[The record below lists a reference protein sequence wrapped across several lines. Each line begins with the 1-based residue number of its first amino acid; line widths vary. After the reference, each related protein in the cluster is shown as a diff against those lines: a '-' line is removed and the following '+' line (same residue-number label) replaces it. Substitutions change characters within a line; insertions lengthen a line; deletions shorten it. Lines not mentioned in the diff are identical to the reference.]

1 MDGADQLGQLNIELV
16 GIGKLIGSKHAVP
29 KNQREFAW
37 EDKHVNEFINDV
49 TGAQAEDKSE
59 YFLGTVVLT
68 DAGKGTEVVDGQ
80 QRMATACILVAAAR
94 DYLINTKDTDNI
106 ESGSLLSREYLLHKD
121 PKTLE
126 INPFFEL
133 NEIDNEYF
141 RKHIIEEPKDKTS
154 TSFQKEI
161 PSHVRLKRAY
171 EMAYEAVKRIAEAP
185 PSKPRD
191 QLNDLIA
198 YLKKNVKVIALVAR
212 DEASAFTLFETLNDR
227 GLELAIS
234 DLLKNFLLGRSKTRL
249 DEVRAKWL
257 SMKTTLES
265 ADAGDKV
272 VMYIRQLWC
281 SQNGLVRDK
290 DLYSTIKKTIANPA
304 KAVAFADTLAKNAK
318 TYSALLN
325 ADQDFWKQYG
335 FNTYKSIRALNI
347 LAHTQPRPLLLAIL
361 GNFAAAEITKAIKV
375 IESWSFRFSI
385 TNRLGGEGMEREYSK
400 LAKEIHEGTIKNTK
414 QLVATMKLV
423 PNDADF
429 KEAFQK
435 YALRKSVLAR
445 YVLIELE
452 RTKNGDQKLE
462 YIPNDNPEDVNLEH
476 VLPHT
481 FPAAGWGSFDEETH
495 AAYANRLGNLTIMN
509 SDDNVAADQ
518 AEFVEKKKFYAKSE
532 IKITK
537 EINTFKDWTI
547 AEIEKRQNSLA
558 DLAVTRWP

>member
-16 GIGKLIGSKHAVP
+16 GIGKLVGSKHAVP

-94 DYLINTKDTDNI
+94 DYLINTKDADNI

-154 TSFQKEI
+154 TSFQKGI

-171 EMAYEAVKRIAEAP
+171 EI
-185 PSKPRD
+185 
-191 QLNDLIA
+191 
-198 YLKKNVKVIALVAR
+198 
-212 DEASAFTLFETLNDR
+212 
-227 GLELAIS
+227 
-234 DLLKNFLLGRSKTRL
+234 TRL

-361 GNFAAAEITKAIKV
+361 GNFASAEITKAIKV
-375 IESWSFRFSI
+375 IESWSLKHEAIGRHHETGSERC
-385 TNRLGGEGMEREYSK
+385 RL
-400 LAKEIHEGTIKNTK
+400 
-414 QLVATMKLV
+414 
-423 PNDADF
+423 
-429 KEAFQK
+429 
-435 YALRKSVLAR
+435 
-445 YVLIELE
+445 
-452 RTKNGDQKLE
+452 
-462 YIPNDNPEDVNLEH
+462 
-476 VLPHT
+476 
-481 FPAAGWGSFDEETH
+481 
-495 AAYANRLGNLTIMN
+495 
-509 SDDNVAADQ
+509 
-518 AEFVEKKKFYAKSE
+518 
-532 IKITK
+532 
-537 EINTFKDWTI
+537 
-547 AEIEKRQNSLA
+547 
-558 DLAVTRWP
+558 

>member
-1 MDGADQLGQLNIELV
+1 MTATDHMGQLNIDLI
-16 GIGKLIGSKHAVP
+16 GIGKLIGSKHSVP

-49 TGAQAEDKSE
+49 TAAKAENKGE
-59 YFLGTVVLT
+59 YFLGTIVLT
-68 DAGKGTEVVDGQ
+68 DAGKGAEVVDGQ
-80 QRMATACILVAAAR
+80 QRMATACILIAAAR
-94 DYLINTKDTDNI
+94 DYLINTKDPDNV

-126 INPFFEL
+126 INPYFEL

-141 RKHIIEEPKDKTS
+141 RKNIVEEPKNKNS

-161 PSHVRLKRAY
+161 PSHVRLKKAY
-171 EMAYEAVKRIAEAP
+171 ELAYGAVKRIAEAP
-185 PSKPRD
+185 PSMARN
-191 QLNDLIA
+191 QLNDLIV
-198 YLKKNVKVIALVAR
+198 YLKNNVKVIALVAR
-212 DEASAFTLFETLNDR
+212 DEATAFTLFETLNDR

-234 DLLKNFLLGRSKTRL
+234 DLLKNFLLGRSQLRL
-249 DEVRAKWL
+249 NEVRVKWL

-265 ADAGDKV
+265 ADAGNKV

-281 SQNGLVRDK
+281 SQYGLVRDK
-290 DLYSTIKKTIANPA
+290 DLYSTIKQTISNPA
-304 KAVAFADTLAKNAK
+304 KAVAFADTLAKNAR

-335 FNTYKSIRALNI
+335 FNTHKSIRALNI
-347 LAHTQPRPLLLAIL
+347 LAHTQPRPLLLAVL
-361 GNFAAAEITKAIKV
+361 GKFTNSEITKAIKV

-400 LAKEIHEGTIKNTK
+400 LAKEIHEGRINNTK
-414 QLVATMKLV
+414 QLVANMKLV
-423 PNDADF
+423 PNNADF
-429 KEAFQK
+429 KDAFRK
-435 YALRKSVLAR
+435 YALKKSVLAR
-445 YVLIELE
+445 YIIIELE

-476 VLPHT
+476 VLPQS
-481 FPAAGWGSFDEETH
+481 FPTAGWESFNEETH
-495 AAYANRLGNLTIMN
+495 GAYAHRLGNLTIMN

-518 AEFVEKKKFYAKSE
+518 ADFVEKKKFYAKSK

-537 EINTFKDWTI
+537 EINTFKDWTTKD
-547 AEIEKRQNSLA
+547 IEKRQDNLA
-558 DLAVTRWP
+558 NLAVTRWP